1 LTPTLFEAKLV
12 AKHHVKYIFETMKQ
26 IPRFSE
32 KLWEWRSFNKTSHK
46 NLSDMIQELPVKCDR
61 PTKMTD
67 NYVWTPDCSL
77 NIKLRE
83 EDLKIKELKSSQP
96 SHIDDISGITT
107 YVEQWTTEVFS
118 FPISTFLMKRIGKG
132 LNISNTPESL
142 PPVEDKERF
151 IALLQTQ
158 SNSVKVLSV
167 SKQRE
172 QRLIPIDEDL
182 KGNKE
187 KGELVTVEISHLTG
201 PEDVYTLSIEHSSF
215 DKVIAAISKIMG
227 DMDKKIYRGMV
238 FMNYL
243 HCVKVWGLGKKIFD

>member
-1 LTPTLFEAKLV
+1 
-12 AKHHVKYIFETMKQ
+12 MKE
-26 IPRFSE
+26 IPKFSE
-32 KLWEWRSFNKTSHK
+32 RLWEWRSFNKTFHRSFF
-46 NLSDMIQELPVKCDR
+46 NMIQELPVKFDR

-83 EDLKIKELKSSQP
+83 KDLKIKELESSQP
-96 SHIDDISGITT
+96 CHMNDTSGITT
-107 YVEQWTTEVFS
+107 KIEQWTTEVFS

-132 LNISNTPESL
+132 LNICNIPDSL

-151 IALLQTQ
+151 IALLQSQ
-158 SNSVKVLSV
+158 SNSVRVLSV

-172 QRLIPIDEDL
+172 QRLFPIDEDL

-187 KGELVTVEISHLTG
+187 PGELVTVEISHLSG
-201 PEDVYTLSIEHSSF
+201 PEEIYTLCTEHSSI
-215 DKVIAAISKIMG
+215 DKVISAISKIMA
-227 DMDKKIYRGMV
+227 DTDKKIYRGMV

-243 HCVKVWGLGKKIFD
+243 QAVKVWGLGKKIFD

>member
-1 LTPTLFEAKLV
+1 
-12 AKHHVKYIFETMKQ
+12 
-26 IPRFSE
+26 
-32 KLWEWRSFNKTSHK
+32 
-46 NLSDMIQELPVKCDR
+46 
-61 PTKMTD
+61 
-67 NYVWTPDCSL
+67 
-77 NIKLRE
+77 
-83 EDLKIKELKSSQP
+83 
-96 SHIDDISGITT
+96 
-107 YVEQWTTEVFS
+107 
-118 FPISTFLMKRIGKG
+118 
-132 LNISNTPESL
+132 L

-151 IALLQTQ
+151 IALLQSQ

-172 QRLIPIDEDL
+172 QRLLPIDEDL
-182 KGNKE
+182 KANKD

-243 HCVKVWGLGKKIFD
+243 QGVKVWGLGKKVFD

>member
-1 LTPTLFEAKLV
+1 
-12 AKHHVKYIFETMKQ
+12 MKQ
-26 IPRFSE
+26 VPKFSE
-32 KLWEWRSFNKTSHK
+32 KLWEWRSFNKTFHK
-46 NLSDMIQELPVKCDR
+46 YLSDMIQELPDKFDR

-83 EDLKIKELKSSQP
+83 EDLKIKELKSSK
-96 SHIDDISGITT
+96 SCHMDDTSANIT

-132 LNISNTPESL
+132 LNISNIPESV

-151 IALLQTQ
+151 IALLQSQ
-158 SNSVKVLSV
+158 SNSVRVLSI

-172 QRLIPIDEDL
+172 QTLLPIDENL
-182 KGNKE
+182 KANKE
-187 KGELVTVEISHLTG
+187 LGELVTVEISHLTG
-201 PEDVYTLSIEHSSF
+201 PEDVYTLCIEHSSI

-227 DMDKKIYRGMV
+227 DTDKKIYRGMV

-243 HCVKVWGLGKKIFD
+243 QAVKVWGLGKKIFD

>member
-1 LTPTLFEAKLV
+1 M
-12 AKHHVKYIFETMKQ
+12 KYIFETMKQ
-26 IPRFSE
+26 IPKFFE
-32 KLWEWRSFNKTSHK
+32 KLWEWRSFNKTFHK
-46 NLSDMIQELPVKCDR
+46 NLSDMIKELPVKFGR

-83 EDLKIKELKSSQP
+83 GDLKIKELKSSQP
-96 SHIDDISGITT
+96 CHIDDISGITT
-107 YVEQWTTEVFS
+107 DVEQWTTEVFS

-132 LNISNTPESL
+132 LNISNIPESL
-142 PPVEDKERF
+142 PPVEDKKF
-151 IALLQTQ
+151 IALLQSQ

-182 KGNKE
+182 KANKD

-201 PEDVYTLSIEHSSF
+201 PEDVYTLSIEHSSI
-215 DKVIAAISKIMG
+215 DKVIAAISKIKG
-227 DMDKKIYRGMV
+227 DTDKKIYRDMV

-243 HCVKVWGLGKKIFD
+243 QAVKVWGLGKKIFD

>member
-1 LTPTLFEAKLV
+1 
-12 AKHHVKYIFETMKQ
+12 MKE
-26 IPRFSE
+26 IPKFSE
-32 KLWEWRSFNKTSHK
+32 RLWEWRSFNKTFHK
-46 NLSDMIQELPVKCDR
+46 RFFNMIQELPVKFDR

-83 EDLKIKELKSSQP
+83 EDLKIKELKSPKSC
-96 SHIDDISGITT
+96 HMDDTPANIT

-118 FPISTFLMKRIGKG
+118 FPISTFLLKRIGKG
-132 LNISNTPESL
+132 LNISNISDSL

-151 IALLQTQ
+151 IALLQSQ
-158 SNSVKVLSV
+158 SNSVRVLSV

-172 QRLIPIDEDL
+172 QRLLPIDEDL

-187 KGELVTVEISHLTG
+187 LGDLVTVEISHLTG
-201 PEDVYTLSIEHSSF
+201 PEDVYTLCIEHSSI

-227 DMDKKIYRGMV
+227 DTDKKIYRGMV

-243 HCVKVWGLGKKIFD
+243 QAVKVWGLGKKIFD

>member
-1 LTPTLFEAKLV
+1 
-12 AKHHVKYIFETMKQ
+12 
-26 IPRFSE
+26 
-32 KLWEWRSFNKTSHK
+32 
-46 NLSDMIQELPVKCDR
+46 MIQELPVKFDR

-67 NYVWTPDCSL
+67 SYVWTPDCSL

-83 EDLKIKELKSSQP
+83 EDLKIKGLKSSQP
-96 SHIDDISGITT
+96 CHIDDISSIPTF
-107 YVEQWTTEVFS
+107 VEQWTTEVFS
-118 FPISTFLMKRIGKG
+118 FPISTLLMKRIGKG
-132 LNISNTPESL
+132 LNISNIPESL

-151 IALLQTQ
+151 IALLQSQ

-172 QRLIPIDEDL
+172 QRLLPIDEDL
-182 KGNKE
+182 KANKE

-201 PEDVYTLSIEHSSF
+201 PEDVYTLSIEHSSI

-227 DMDKKIYRGMV
+227 DTDKKIYRGMV

-243 HCVKVWGLGKKIFD
+243 QAVKVWGLGKKIFD